1 MVKEMQ
7 EGDCGES
14 DAKTGLWGK
23 GCKERYKDGTVGK
36 GMQGEIQGGD
46 CGERDARR
54 GLWGKGCKEGTVG
67 KEIQEGT
74 VGKWGLW

>member
-1 MVKEMQ
+1 MVKEIQ

-23 GCKERYKDGTVGK
+23 GCKERYKEGTVGK
-36 GMQGEIQGGD
+36 GMQGGG

-54 GLWGKGCKEGTVG
+54 DTRRGLW
-67 KEIQEGT
+67 
-74 VGKWGLW
+74 